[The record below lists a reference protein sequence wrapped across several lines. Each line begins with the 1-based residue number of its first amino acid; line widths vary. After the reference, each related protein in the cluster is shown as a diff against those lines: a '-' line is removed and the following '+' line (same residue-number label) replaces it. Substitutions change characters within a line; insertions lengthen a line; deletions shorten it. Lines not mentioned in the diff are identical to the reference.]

1 MDYCAE
7 PAPGKVDCRFY
18 AKGRT
23 DLTGVPQAEF
33 EQSLTDP
40 RIARSVAV
48 DPAMAQSYKA
58 SSLKAIR
65 IPPDCGVSHAA
76 GGQVIRRSDAAKGP

>member
-1 MDYCAE
+1 VDYCAE

-40 RIARSVAV
+40 RSAGLRRFSCCRRPS
-48 DPAMAQSYKA
+48 DPAVRCSEGSVRPGEQKNR
-58 SSLKAIR
+58 R
-65 IPPDCGVSHAA
+65 IEAPVRG
-76 GGQVIRRSDAAKGP
+76 